1 MFVLI
6 IRFAKQILK
15 YGYKTSYYLLL
26 ADRHFQRILNRKYTL
41 GNYVLSCKPMLTLI
55 RILY

>member
-1 MFVLI
+1 VFVLI
-6 IRFAKQILK
+6 IQSEMQIIK
-15 YGYKTSYYLLL
+15 YGYKASHYLLL

-41 GNYVLSCKPMLTLI
+41 GNYVLSCKPMLALM